1 MNGSDAVKR
10 IAVIGARGFI
20 GNNLVNALKKEDYDV
35 IDLPDVDICIL
46 ETLNLKDV
54 DLVYHLAAYPLT
66 NCKKNY
72 HDCIKTNILGTINL
86 MEAVKKYKI
95 KRVIYSSASSV
106 YGNPMSLPVHED
118 AQKTPLTLYGVCK
131 LASEQ
136 IIHYY
141 FQDYFGTYGI
151 FRFSNIYGPGQKNGL
166 IPIVIGSILAGKEIS
181 ITGDGTQTRDFV
193 YVDDVVKIL
202 MKAIVH
208 PLCCYTVNLGSGKNV
223 SVNEVVNICAASLDR
238 KPKIVY
244 EQNPSDLDRKY
255 FQTSLD
261 KLQLIYGPL
270 HFISFQDGI
279 RKTIESMKIVK

>member
-141 FQDYFGTYGI
+141 FVSPPKRVVLPIANKCISTNLPI
-151 FRFSNIYGPGQKNGL
+151 FYCILHALETMNYPFSNNYLYNQMSKTFL
-166 IPIVIGSILAGKEIS
+166 L
-181 ITGDGTQTRDFV
+181 Q
-193 YVDDVVKIL
+193 
-202 MKAIVH
+202 
-208 PLCCYTVNLGSGKNV
+208 
-223 SVNEVVNICAASLDR
+223 SVPQVMAS
-238 KPKIVY
+238 
-244 EQNPSDLDRKY
+244 
-255 FQTSLD
+255 
-261 KLQLIYGPL
+261 
-270 HFISFQDGI
+270 
-279 RKTIESMKIVK
+279 